1 MFRAI
6 AWMLLGAMTV
16 DAQQA
21 RPSDY
26 QVKAAYLFN
35 FGKFV
40 SWPSAASGGES
51 FPICLIGRDPFGNV
65 LDTTLSGETIG
76 GKSVV
81 VRRLSKL
88 PDATACRV
96 LFISS
101 SEEGRLRE
109 IFATIN
115 KAGVLTVSDIAGFSQ
130 RGGMIQFVLQGNKV
144 RFEVDLKAAEDAGLT
159 LSSELLKVAV
169 NVRRSPQPGD

>member
-6 AWMLLGAMTV
+6 AWMLLGATML

-26 QVKAAYLFN
+26 QVKAVYLYN

-40 SWPSAASGGES
+40 SWPAAVSGSES
-51 FPICLIGRDPFGNV
+51 FPICVIGQDPFGNV
-65 LDTTLSGETIG
+65 LDATLSGETIG
-76 GKSVV
+76 GKAVV
-81 VRRLSKL
+81 VRRLSRL
-88 PDATACRV
+88 PEVAACRV

-101 SEEGRLRE
+101 SEAGRLRE
-109 IFATIN
+109 IFAAIN
-115 KAGVLTVSDIAGFSQ
+115 KAGVLTVSDIPGFSQ
-130 RGGMIQFVLQGNKV
+130 RGGMIQFVLQGSKV

-159 LSSELLKVAV
+159 VSSELLKVAI
-169 NVRRSPQPGD
+169 NVRRGPQPGD